1 MGGPDD
7 PISSAAKIGIRPI
20 GRDFR
25 FVTII
30 PLETNLQ
37 PSIFPKQDDANLLRV
52 VLTHRK

>member
-52 VLTHRK
+52 ALTHRK